1 MNFHFFQLT
10 FRVQGV
16 VTALHGCI
24 LSSLTAYILSA
35 DPACGIVKDASHSLP
50 WQRHTSIT
58 AVNVG
63 TELCKI

>member
-1 MNFHFFQLT
+1 MLFQLL
-10 FRVQGV
+10 VDAY
-16 VTALHGCI
+16 ALVS
-24 LSSLTAYILSA
+24 LLSLTASILSA

>member
-1 MNFHFFQLT
+1 MLLQL
-10 FRVQGV
+10 FMDAY
-16 VTALHGCI
+16 ALVS
-24 LSSLTAYILSA
+24 LSSLIAYIHSA

>member
-1 MNFHFFQLT
+1 MLLQL
-10 FRVQGV
+10 FMDAY
-16 VTALHGCI
+16 ALVS
-24 LSSLTAYILSA
+24 LASLTACILSA
-35 DPACGIVKDASHSLP
+35 DPAYGIVKDATHSLP